1 LEVFKIRYEV
11 QIMIDP
17 LTSLSFA
24 VYSNKGAYALLL
36 GSGVSRSSG
45 IPTGWEVVLDLIR
58 KVAALEG
65 GDCEPDPAEWF
76 RENYKTEPD
85 YSQLLNEI
93 AKTSTERQ
101 QLLRGYFEPTGDE
114 REEGLKL
121 PTAAHRAIARLV
133 ASGHVRVILT
143 TNFDRLAE
151 MALGDVGISPTVIS
165 TADQIA
171 GSLPLVHSPVTII
184 KLHGDY
190 LDTRIRNT
198 ESELTSYDAS
208 LNCLLDR
215 VLDEYGLIVSGW
227 SGDWDIALRAAIERC
242 PTRRFTTFWATRSPL
257 SEKAESLA
265 KHRQAQIVQS
275 KDADQFFGNV
285 EEKVQAL
292 EDLAAPHPLSAKIAI
307 ATVKRFVVDQAARI
321 RLHDLIYEETEKL
334 MGNLSEPIFRTTSN
348 RPPADELVDQIKRY
362 KALSDVLLSV
372 IVTGSFWGGSEHRD
386 RWTHIVQRTVGTKET
401 HGGMDYLIRLR
412 RYPALLLMYGSGIA
426 ALASGNFE
434 TFAAVLTGVK
444 LRNDD
449 NESKELCSV
458 VYPQSVISKDI
469 GQMLP
474 GLDRRHTPTNDHL
487 HEVLRDYFREYL
499 PNDED
504 YDYTFDRFEYYLGLV
519 HADLNRKECEEGKL
533 WGLVGRFGWRNRDF
547 NTEQRIYLK
556 VDREIGAVGG
566 DWPLVQAGLFG
577 GSIDRARSSKEKYDA
592 FLKGLTWF

>member
-1 LEVFKIRYEV
+1 
-11 QIMIDP
+11 MIDP
-17 LTSLSFA
+17 IVLLSFA
-24 VYSNKGAYALLL
+24 VYSNHGAYALLL
-36 GSGVSRSSG
+36 GSGISRTSG

-65 GDCEPDPAEWF
+65 DDCEPDPAEWY
-76 RENYKTEPD
+76 RAKNKTEPD
-85 YSQLLNEI
+85 YSLLLDAI

-101 QLLRGYFEPTGDE
+101 QLLRAYFEPNDDE
-114 REEGLKL
+114 REQGLKL
-121 PTAAHRAIARLV
+121 PSVAHRAVARLV
-133 ASGHVRVILT
+133 VSGHIRVILT
-143 TNFDRLAE
+143 TNFDRLTE
-151 MALGDVGISPTVIS
+151 KALEDVGISPNVIS
-165 TADQIA
+165 TADQIDGA
-171 GSLPLVHSPVTII
+171 LPLVHSRVTII

-198 ESELTSYDAS
+198 ESELTSYDAA
-208 LNCLLDR
+208 LDALLDR

-227 SGDWDIALRAAIERC
+227 SGDWDIALRAAITRC

-257 SEKAESLA
+257 SDKAETLA

-275 KDADQFFGNV
+275 KDADQFFAAI

-292 EDLAAPHPLSAKIAI
+292 EDLAAPHPLSAKIAV
-307 ATVKRFVVDQAARI
+307 ATVKRFVVDPTARI
-321 RLHDLIYEETEKL
+321 RLHDLVYEETEKL
-334 MGNLSEPIFRTTSN
+334 MGNLSEPNFQTTSN

-362 KALSDVLLSV
+362 KALSDVLLSI
-372 IVTGSFWGGSEHRD
+372 IVTGSFWGSSEHRD

-401 HGGMDYLIRLR
+401 HGGMDYLIRLK

-426 ALASGNFE
+426 ALASGNLA

-444 LRNDD
+444 LRNDN
-449 NESKELCSV
+449 NELKELCSV
-458 VYPQSVISKDI
+458 VYPQSVISKEF
-469 GQMLP
+469 GHMLP
-474 GLDRRHTPTNDHL
+474 GLERRHTPTNDHL

-504 YDYTFDRFEYYLGLV
+504 FDYTFDRFEYYLGLV
-519 HADLNRKECEEGKL
+519 HADLNRKEWEEGKL
-533 WGLVGRFGWRNRDF
+533 WGPVGRFCWRNRDF

-592 FLKGLTWF
+592 FLKGLSWY